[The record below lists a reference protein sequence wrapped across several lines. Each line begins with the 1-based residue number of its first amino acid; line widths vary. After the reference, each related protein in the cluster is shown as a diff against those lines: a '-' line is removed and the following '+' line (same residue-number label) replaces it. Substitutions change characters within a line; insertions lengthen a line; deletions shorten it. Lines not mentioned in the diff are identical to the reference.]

1 MYLYLHSQVQRCNVS
16 PVNGKQ
22 IDALRALTF
31 LIDDDDGGGGGGDD
45 DDDCNA
51 VEDDD
56 DMTNLKLY
64 SIFIKN

>member
-1 MYLYLHSQVQRCNVS
+1 MYLYLRCNVS

-31 LIDDDDGGGGGGDD
+31 LIDDDSGGGDD
-45 DDDCNA
+45 DNDDD
-51 VEDDD
+51 DDD